1 MPFPLLGFDTD
12 NDSVFMNETVQ
23 SYCKEAGVEF
33 TRCRPYR
40 KNDQAWVEQK
50 NGAVVRRIVGYRR
63 FVGLEAAAAL
73 GSTVYVGS
81 FICEFLSAV
90 F

>member
-1 MPFPLLGFDTD
+1 
-12 NDSVFMNETVQ
+12 VFLNETVQ

-50 NGAVVRRIVGYRR
+50 NGSIVWRLVGYGR
-63 FVGLEAAAAL
+63 LEGIAAAEAL
-73 GSTVYVGS
+73 ARLYT
-81 FICEFLSAV
+81 A
-90 F
+90 